1 MPGDADEQAQN
12 GVLATPGASD
22 GAGTA
27 LSTMTHARLYQSD
40 PRVVRTILHNAGTT
54 DVLTLDIL
62 SEAARVDSGREAREN
77 RYGIHSVHFVTVPTI
92 QEPATAVSR
101 KTVARLSRY
110 RRLLESL
117 RSQGVANIYSH
128 ELARHAVVSAAQV
141 RRDMMAIGYSGS
153 PSKGYDVVPCIDSLS
168 SFLDGTVR
176 QEVALVGV
184 GNLGR
189 AVLQHLFAASPSAAI
204 VVAFDADP
212 ELIGTTVQSCRVVDT
227 ARMEELVR
235 SLGIEIGVLTVPAA
249 YAQAAAETLVRAGVK
264 SIISFA
270 PVPLDLP
277 RHIFVE
283 YMDLTAALE
292 SAAFFSRLGR
302 AGADTPGDGGGE
314 IGPMVRQ
321 LETLL
326 ARTAMKL
333 EDLAGLIGARIV
345 TPGPPGGTEVAK
357 IYAGDRVSDLLN
369 EASDRTLLVSNLV
382 SVQML
387 RVAELMDVPGIC
399 FVNGVEP
406 EDEVI
411 ALARENG
418 TLLMVSPDGVF
429 ETCGR
434 IYQHLSGNG
443 RD

>member
-1 MPGDADEQAQN
+1 M
-12 GVLATPGASD
+12 
-22 GAGTA
+22 
-27 LSTMTHARLYQSD
+27 
-40 PRVVRTILHNAGTT
+40 
-54 DVLTLDIL
+54 
-62 SEAARVDSGREAREN
+62 
-77 RYGIHSVHFVTVPTI
+77 
-92 QEPATAVSR
+92 
-101 KTVARLSRY
+101 
-110 RRLLESL
+110 SL
-117 RSQGVANIYSH
+117 RDQGVRNIYSH
-128 ELARHAVVSAAQV
+128 EIARYAVVSAAQV
-141 RRDMMAIGYSGS
+141 RRDLMAIGYSGS
-153 PSKGYDVVPCIDSLS
+153 PKKGYDVELCIESLS
-168 SFLDGTVR
+168 SFLDGAVR

-189 AVLQHLFAASPSAAI
+189 AVLQHLATASPSAAI
-204 VVAFDADP
+204 VAAFDTDP
-212 ELIGTTVQSCRVVDT
+212 RSIGATVYSCRVMDA

-235 SLGIEIGVLTVPAA
+235 SLGIEIAVLTVPAA
-249 YAQAAAETLVRAGVK
+249 AAQASAEALVRAGVK

-270 PVPLDLP
+270 SVPLDVP
-277 RHIFVE
+277 RDIFVE

-292 SAAFFSRLGR
+292 SAAFFSRRREAEAETL
-302 AGADTPGDGGGE
+302 DDNGGG
-314 IGPMVRQ
+314 IGPMVRR

-326 ARTAMKL
+326 ARKAMRP

-345 TPGPPGGTEVAK
+345 TPGTPGGTEITK

-369 EASDRTLLVSNLV
+369 EASDKTLLVTNLA

-406 EDEVI
+406 DDEVV
-411 ALARENG
+411 ALARETG